1 MPCGRWMFRLALV
14 ACLLA
19 PVAGHSACDCGGV
32 PFRAARSAKLGL
44 DAQVL
49 QSVLVN
55 DGGGKLKVGAGAFMP
70 ATTNLTGDRVY
81 VGAEAS
87 IGSVNANI
95 VRFHPLATVAGPV
108 VGPLA
113 LPVVDPLC
121 TLGPGTCGTEG
132 VTAKA
137 DDGLVTLE
145 PGSYGNVK
153 VGKGAFVRLL
163 PGTYDL
169 CNLSIARTG
178 AMINEGP
185 VTVNVLGAVRVAAE
199 ALVLP
204 APGQP
209 RLQLNVSGS
218 KAVFGLGSVVRA
230 ELLAPGARFKLGR
243 QASFDGCF
251 CARDVKVGT
260 EAAASCNTIGSASPA
275 FVD

>member
-1 MPCGRWMFRLALV
+1 MSGRRWMPRLALA

-19 PVAGHSACDCGGV
+19 PVAGRTACDCGGV

-44 DAQVL
+44 EAQVL

-55 DGGGKLKVGAGAFMP
+55 EHRGKLKVGARAFMP
-70 ATTNLTGDRVY
+70 ATTNLTGDRIY

-87 IGSVNANI
+87 VGSVNANI

-108 VGPLA
+108 VGPLT

-121 TLGPGTCGTEG
+121 PLTAGTCGTED
-132 VTAKA
+132 VTVKA
-137 DDGLVTLE
+137 EDGLVTLE

-153 VGKGAFVRLL
+153 IGKAAFVRLL
-163 PGTYDL
+163 PGAYDI
-169 CNLSIARTG
+169 CNLKVARTG

-185 VTVNVLGAVRVAAE
+185 VTMHVVGVVRVAAD

-204 APGQP
+204 ATGQP
-209 RLQLNVSGS
+209 RLQLNVSGPRI
-218 KAVFGLGSVVRA
+218 VFGLGSVVRA
-230 ELLAPGARFKLGR
+230 EVLAPGARFKVGR
-243 QASFDGCF
+243 QSSFDGCF
-251 CARDVKVGT
+251 CTRDAKIGT
-260 EAAASCNTIGSASPA
+260 EATASCNAIGSASPA